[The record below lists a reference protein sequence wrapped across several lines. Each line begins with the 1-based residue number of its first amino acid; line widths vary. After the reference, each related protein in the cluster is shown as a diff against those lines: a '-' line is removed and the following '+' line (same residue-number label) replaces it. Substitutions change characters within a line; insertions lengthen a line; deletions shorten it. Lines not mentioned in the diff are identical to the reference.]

1 MDLDV
6 YPEPVPPNRN
16 LRAQTVLVPRGANSL
31 LLCRYL
37 GVNHPLRVVGTL
49 AGSRTI
55 QAVSTTA
62 GLTRQFNALPQA
74 PRFGHGCPAG
84 DGSFILAFFRYKA
97 APADPV
103 RVDVDGCRA
112 VTNGFLK
119 RRAVF
124 PRGAHLIA
132 ELRQLTA

>member
-1 MDLDV
+1 MDV
-6 YPEPVPPNRN
+6 GAYPEPVPPNRN
-16 LRAQTVLVPRGANSL
+16 LRARTVLVPRGANSL

-37 GVNHPLRVVGTL
+37 GVNHPLQVVGTL

-55 QAVSTTA
+55 RAVSTTA
-62 GLTRQFNALPQA
+62 GLTRQFNALPQV
-74 PRFGHGCPAG
+74 PRFIHGCPAG
-84 DGSFILAFFRYKA
+84 DGSFILAFFRYRA
-97 APADPV
+97 APTDPV
-103 RVDVDGCRA
+103 RVDIDGCRT

-124 PRGAHLIA
+124 PPGVHLIA

>member
-1 MDLDV
+1 MDV
-6 YPEPVPPNRN
+6 GAYPEPVPANRN

-37 GVNHPLRVVGTL
+37 GVDHPLQVVGTL

-55 QAVSTTA
+55 RAVSTITR
-62 GLTRQFNALPQA
+62 LRRQFNELPQA

-84 DGSFILAFFRYKA
+84 DGSFILAFFHYRR

-103 RVDVDGCRA
+103 RVDIDGCRT

-124 PRGAHLIA
+124 PPGAHLIA
-132 ELRQLTA
+132 ELRQMTA